1 MATKEEEVKEE
12 VVVIYHEFNLTT
24 ENLSQEQ
31 AEAFESFLLKMFD
44 TFNIK
49 GSIETAA
56 KTEEE
61 VIAEAEASLQKA
73 IDGVK

>member
-1 MATKEEEVKEE
+1 MENEE
-12 VVVIYHEFNLTT
+12 VVIYHEFNLTT